1 MQNTGLFGV
10 RLSELRKKHGLSK
23 KALGE
28 IIGVS
33 STQIMEMERG
43 TSATTMQRL
52 IQLCDYFS
60 VSSDYLLGLSDDMRP
75 RAPVQMSSAVPE
87 LEPAPWMPLK
97 EFQDFA
103 DTHDGS
109 WELIEGAPVKMDSG
123 SDAHQWLCTQ
133 LAAQFALFFAGKAC
147 VPLIEKDIW
156 ASAEKL
162 TDTRDKRK
170 DATRKPDLL
179 VYCNKAQSVHNLIV
193 KPELVVEVWSPC
205 NSNPER
211 AGKQALYQALGV
223 KELWLIDSVTKDF
236 TILSFENLHIPKIQI
251 GNAEKDR
258 LKSFLFPG
266 LSVDLSGLQNYLD
279 QISGS

>member
-87 LEPAPWMPLK
+87 IEPAPWMPLE

-279 QISGS
+279 QFSGS

>member
-193 KPELVVEVWSPC
+193 KPELVVEV
-205 NSNPER
+205 
-211 AGKQALYQALGV
+211 
-223 KELWLIDSVTKDF
+223 
-236 TILSFENLHIPKIQI
+236 
-251 GNAEKDR
+251 
-258 LKSFLFPG
+258 
-266 LSVDLSGLQNYLD
+266 
-279 QISGS
+279 